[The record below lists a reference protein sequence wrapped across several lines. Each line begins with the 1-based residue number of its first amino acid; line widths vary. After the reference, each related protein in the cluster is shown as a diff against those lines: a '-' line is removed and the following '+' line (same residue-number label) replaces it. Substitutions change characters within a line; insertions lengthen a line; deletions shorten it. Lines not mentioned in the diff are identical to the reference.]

1 MNVYELVVILNAAT
15 NDEAKEA
22 FLNKLKTLVGSD
34 SELKVEDWGRRKLA
48 YEIKK
53 SREGYYLLVN
63 FETNAENVAEI
74 ERKLRIDDSV
84 LKHMIIKK

>member
-22 FLNKLKTLVGSD
+22 FLNKVKTLIGND
-34 SELKVEDWGRRKLA
+34 SEIKVEDWGRRKLA

-53 SREGYYLLVN
+53 SREGYYLLLN
-63 FETNAENVAEI
+63 FETKADNVAEI
-74 ERKLRIDDSV
+74 ERRLRIDDSV
-84 LKHMIIKK
+84 LKHMVIKK